1 MRTRSEQAK
10 ANKRKG
16 TQGEQQVA
24 DILTDVLG
32 VKIMRVPNSG
42 AMRGI
47 FDGDLMKREN
57 KPTII
62 DNTILEVKNTH
73 NLPIKK
79 WLKQVQSEMQDA
91 NVKDFILFFKYE
103 HKLYTITKI
112 DYFQKLLK
120 EAQNNLDKE

>member
-16 TQGEQQVA
+16 KQGEQQVA